1 MATGSMEWLMNS
13 KPVVGV
19 VERAERFLG
28 AFVLGAGVDQRALR
42 AGERQLV
49 VVTFDQVLAD
59 FRADGFDQVTDIAQ
73 DRVVASH
80 RMVALAQV
88 IQTDQAEQR
97 GDQRYRP
104 QPGMLG
110 QQGQAGESEDK
121 AEYEAGVAAG
131 KRVFHGS
138 IAGRMTGPRIGK
150 RRGRKTWVIG
160 KRLLP
165 DCEFPGL
172 RSPMVWGCSH
182 RRSR

>member
-1 MATGSMEWLMNS
+1 MGTGEGQF
-13 KPVVGV
+13 VVI
-19 VERAERFLG
+19 
-28 AFVLGAGVDQRALR
+28 
-42 AGERQLV
+42 
-49 VVTFDQVLAD
+49 TFEQVLTD

-150 RRGRKTWVIG
+150 GGEGKTWVIG
-160 KRLLP
+160 KRLLLE
-165 DCEFPGL
+165 CRALYMAQG
-172 RSPMVWGCSH
+172 RSHKKVLA
-182 RRSR
+182 RQ